1 MRMTVLLLLLIL
13 LLAGCSN
20 PANIS
25 ENTATDST
33 GVTTSERKNTTDN
46 AEDSVSVSDRVFETA
61 SSDAAEQNTA
71 EILGTPTEETQHSK
85 VPNIPSAEPPV
96 ITPPAQSTA
105 PVVSDAPSQEPEPE
119 PTAPSES
126 SQPTEPDPMPS
137 KAPPS
142 KPVCSLIEGQLY
154 YKPED
159 DPYGIVVQIREYAEG
174 KGFIFTESLNMENSS
189 WRGRPN
195 HAYLGTDEVLDS
207 LRYHIDKICDL
218 YGPTEYNVA
227 FRIYQGMLEYM
238 FLYN

>member
-126 SQPTEPDPMPS
+126 SQPTEPDPM
-137 KAPPS
+137 
-142 KPVCSLIEGQLY
+142 
-154 YKPED
+154 
-159 DPYGIVVQIREYAEG
+159 
-174 KGFIFTESLNMENSS
+174 NMENSS